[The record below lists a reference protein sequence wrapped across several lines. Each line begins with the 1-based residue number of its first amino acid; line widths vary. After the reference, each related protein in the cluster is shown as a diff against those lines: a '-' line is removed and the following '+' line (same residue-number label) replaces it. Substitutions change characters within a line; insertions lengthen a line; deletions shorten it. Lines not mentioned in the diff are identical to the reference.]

1 MIDASRKERVLLGAV
16 LCDNSL
22 AKLLYGMDEDDFA
35 EPMNKQVFAEMRRL
49 MHQKKPIDPT
59 MLTENIPGVDGET
72 LVRYIVGIAKEGNSW
87 NAEQYAK
94 DLHALGTKRKLYK
107 VFKSC
112 ADRLAEED
120 IQTVID
126 DCRMQMRKLG
136 SIRGKVTYM
145 PEVANRMFERMESMA
160 AGTLECVKTSLPD
173 MDNIIGGMY
182 GGDLVV
188 VGARPAVG
196 KSTFGMALALAA
208 ARQGKRALVCS
219 CEMSDV
225 QYAQR
230 IASEITGINSMR
242 LRTANLTEEQWAA
255 IGDALNEM
263 STLGV
268 GFTFTSSY
276 VEDLYS
282 VCTAE
287 KDGKGLD
294 ILIVDYIQI
303 METRERCDNETVR
316 IARISGRLKRL
327 AVELGIPVVALA
339 QVKRQEGSTMRMPT
353 LQELKGSG
361 SLEQDADK
369 VIFLHRVESPS
380 DPYCRSA
387 EAFNRWKQ
395 KGDQMIAVSIAKH
408 RDGGVG
414 WFPVRFVP
422 SRMKYLCVTHGGA
435 LNEPVS

>member
-1 MIDASRKERVLLGAV
+1 MLLGAI
-16 LCDNSL
+16 LMDGNL
-22 AKLLYGMDEDDFA
+22 AKLLNGLCEDDFA
-35 EPMNKQVFAEMRRL
+35 DPMNRQILGEMKRL
-49 MHQKKPIDPT
+49 HNQRKPIDPT
-59 MLTENIPGVDGET
+59 LISENLQGIDGLQLLQYAT
-72 LVRYIVGIAKEGNSW
+72 SLAKEGSAW
-87 NAEQYAK
+87 HAEQYAK

-107 VFKSC
+107 LFKSC
-112 ADRLAEED
+112 AERLTDED
-120 IQTVID
+120 AQTVID
-126 DCRMQMRKLG
+126 DCRTQMRKLG
-136 SIRGKVTYM
+136 AIRGNVTYM
-145 PEVANRMFERMESMA
+145 AEVANRMFERLEAVS
-160 AGTLECVKTSLPD
+160 AGTLECVKTGLAD
-173 MDNIIGGMY
+173 LDKIIGGLY

-208 ARQGKRALVCS
+208 ARQGKKTLVCS

-230 IASEITGINSMR
+230 IASEITGINSMA
-242 LRTANLTEEQWAA
+242 LRTANLNEQQWSS

-263 STLGV
+263 SKLGV
-268 GFTFTSSY
+268 GFTFSSSY

-294 ILIVDYIQI
+294 MLIVDYIQI
-303 METRERCDNETVR
+303 METRERSDNETVR
-316 IARISGRLKRL
+316 IARISSRLKRL

-339 QVKRQEGSTMRMPT
+339 QVKRQEGQAMRMPT

-369 VIFLHRVESPS
+369 VIFLHRVEAPS
-380 DPYCRSA
+380 DPYCTNA
-387 EAFNRWKQ
+387 DAFQRWRQ
-395 KGDQMIAVSIAKH
+395 IGDQMIAVNVAKH

-414 WFPVRFVP
+414 WFPVRFMP
-422 SRMKYLCVTHGGA
+422 NRMKYMCMTHREGNGEA
-435 LNEPVS
+435 VS

>member
-1 MIDASRKERVLLGAV
+1 MIESSQKERMLLGAV
-16 LCDNSL
+16 LCNNSL
-22 AKLLYGMDEDDFA
+22 VKLLHGMSEDDFA
-35 EPMNKQVFAEMRRL
+35 TPLNKQVFNEMRRL
-49 MHQKKPIDPT
+49 AQEKKPIDPT
-59 MLTENIPGVDGET
+59 MLTENVPGIDGAS
-72 LVRYIVGIAKEGNSW
+72 LVNYIVGIAKEGNEW

-94 DLHALGTKRKLYK
+94 DLHDLGNKRKLYK
-107 VFKSC
+107 LFKSC
-112 ADRLAEED
+112 AERLVDED
-120 IQTVID
+120 AQVVID
-126 DCRMQMRKLG
+126 DCRAKLRDLG
-136 SIRGKVTYM
+136 AIRGKVTYM
-145 PEVANRMFERMESMA
+145 PEVASRMLDRMEAIS
-160 AGTLECVKTSLPD
+160 AGTLECVKTGLAD
-173 MDNIIGGMY
+173 LDRIIGGMY

-196 KSTFGMALALAA
+196 KSTFGMALALSA

-242 LRTANLTEEQWAA
+242 LRTANLNDQQWTQ

-268 GFTFTSSY
+268 GFTFSSNY

-282 VCTAE
+282 VCVAE

-327 AVELGIPVVALA
+327 ALELGIPVVALA
-339 QVKRQEGSTMRMPT
+339 QVKRQEGSAMRMPT

-369 VIFLHRVESPS
+369 VLFLHRVESSS
-380 DPYCRSA
+380 DPYCVSG
-387 EAFNRWKQ
+387 EAFNRWLQ
-395 KGDQMIAVSIAKH
+395 MGDQMIVVNVAKH

-414 WFPVRFVP
+414 CFPVRFMP
-422 SRMKYLCVTHGGA
+422 GHMKYMCMTHREGS
-435 LNEPVS
+435 NESVS